1 MQRAELEE
9 SQMDSEGDEDEDE
22 DARAPQSS
30 QADGGRG
37 GRDVSGTPST

>member
-22 DARAPQSS
+22 DMRAPQSS
-30 QADGGRG
+30 
-37 GRDVSGTPST
+37 